1 MGPQARGINTPRGAM
16 PIRPDQRRGKHV
28 DAALAGLV
36 GTVAGALA
44 GAFGSWL
51 AQRAQL
57 RLQRESLAH
66 QESIRWVDDKW
77 TLHRDLL
84 IALRNWRDCLMH
96 LWQEGNREG
105 LHDARA
111 TAYRLGVGAGLIA
124 QPGTRI
130 AIKEARKGLLAGQAA
145 MARQQVPQDAT
156 DPCSEAKP
164 LLTALEEA
172 LHVEPSWADRS
183 AAAEP

>member
-1 MGPQARGINTPRGAM
+1 M
-16 PIRPDQRRGKHV
+16 

-44 GAFGSWL
+44 GVFGSWL

-66 QESIRWVDDKW
+66 QESIRWVDDKR
-77 TLHRDLL
+77 TLYRDLL
-84 IALRNWRDCLMH
+84 IALHNWHDCLMS
-96 LWQEGNREG
+96 LWQEGNRDG
-105 LHDARA
+105 LHDART
-111 TAYRLGVGAGLIA
+111 TAYRLGVEAGLIA

-130 AIKEARKGLLAGQAA
+130 AIKEARRGLLATQAA
-145 MARQQVPQDAT
+145 MARDLVPQDAT

-164 LLTALEEA
+164 LLIALEEA
-172 LHVEPSWADRS
+172 LHVELSRADRS
-183 AAAEP
+183 AATER